1 MLLGKLTVPNGAST
15 HRRNND
21 DDSGDNR
28 NIRTSSTH
36 EHRLVPVSCVHV
48 GVCMCVCMCVVYC
61 LTHETVVDFTSAS
74 YIKVAARFLETRS
87 LFVE

>member
-1 MLLGKLTVPNGAST
+1 MLLGKLTVPNGAGT

-28 NIRTSSTH
+28 NIRTSLTH

-48 GVCMCVCMCVVYC
+48 GVCMYVCMHVCGV
-61 LTHETVVDFTSAS
+61 LFDTRDSR
-74 YIKVAARFLETRS
+74 RFRVG
-87 LFVE
+87 FVH